1 MPAHATSVSDLN
13 PADFSLLTIARFCRL
28 IGKSLRTFGR
38 MRAAGA
44 CPPIIKIG
52 STPYIR
58 VTDAE
63 TWIASIQ
70 PIDTPRIPQRRRRV
84 RGRGAR

>member
-1 MPAHATSVSDLN
+1 MPALAALSES
-13 PADFSLLTIARFCRL
+13 PSDFSTGLLTIPRFCRL
-28 IGKSLRTFGR
+28 IGKSARTFGR
-38 MRAAGA
+38 MRAAGM

-70 PIDTPRIPQRRRRV
+70 PIPSAQPQRRRRV
-84 RGRGAR
+84 RRRVAR